1 VAICLKGD
9 GKVKKWP
16 KSFLL
21 SQAVDL
27 VARWKKTK
35 KPQNMAKKFHKG
47 LTFSKLE
54 KLRQGE

>member
-1 VAICLKGD
+1 VAICPKGD
-9 GKVKKWP
+9 SKVKKWP

-35 KPQNMAKKFHKG
+35 KPQKYGQKV
-47 LTFSKLE
+47 S
-54 KLRQGE
+54 QGFDLF